1 MKETDE
7 TAPAPAAAEDTDAR
21 LAALETELEAALA
34 RAEQQRDAQLRLA
47 AELDNLRRRTQREIE
62 NERRAALERCV
73 LEFLPVK
80 DGLDL
85 GLAAASSAAG
95 ASADA
100 AKLTDGMLATQ
111 RLFAAALE
119 RLGVEELDPTGQ
131 AFDPELH
138 EAMMV
143 QPSADH
149 PDGTVLAVVQRGYR
163 IAGRVMR
170 PARVVVSSRPGPD
183 HEPVEPPPQQ
193 GPLFN

>member
-1 MKETDE
+1 MHEPE
-7 TAPAPAAAEDTDAR
+7 ENAPAPAADDADPR
-21 LAALETELEAALA
+21 LATLEAELEAALA

-85 GLAAASSAAG
+85 GLAA
-95 ASADA
+95 DP
-100 AKLTDGMLATQ
+100 AKLVDGMQATQ
-111 RLFAAALE
+111 RLFTAALE

-131 AFDPELH
+131 PFDPELH

-143 QPSADH
+143 QPSASH
-149 PDGTVLAVVQRGYR
+149 LDGTVLAVVQRGYR
-163 IAGRVMR
+163 VAGRVMR
-170 PARVVVSSRPGPD
+170 PARVVVSSRPGAD
-183 HEPVEPPPQQ
+183 HTQVDEPPQQ

>member
-1 MKETDE
+1 MDE
-7 TAPAPAAAEDTDAR
+7 PNENSPAPADDADPR
-21 LAALETELEAALA
+21 LATLEAELEAALA
-34 RAEQQRDAQLRLA
+34 RAELQRDAQLRLA

-80 DGLDL
+80 DGLDF
-85 GLAAASSAAG
+85 GLAAAGG
-95 ASADA
+95 AADA
-100 AKLTDGMLATQ
+100 AKLADGMQATQ
-111 RLFAAALE
+111 RLFASALE
-119 RLGVEELDPTGQ
+119 RLGVEELDPSGQ
-131 AFDPELH
+131 PFDPELH

-163 IAGRVMR
+163 VAGRVMR
-170 PARVVVSSRPGPD
+170 PARVVVSSRPGAD
-183 HEPVEPPPQQ
+183 HVPVDPPQQ